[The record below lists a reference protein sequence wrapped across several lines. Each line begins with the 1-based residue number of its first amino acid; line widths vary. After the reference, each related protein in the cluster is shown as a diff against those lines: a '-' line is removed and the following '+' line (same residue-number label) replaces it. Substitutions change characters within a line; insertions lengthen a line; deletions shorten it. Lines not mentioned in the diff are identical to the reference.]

1 MEVSKKKKNQKNS
14 LSGSEVGKA
23 RRSRI
28 HCGRASAVNILGL
41 DDSGSVWKNSDI

>member
-1 MEVSKKKKNQKNS
+1 MEVSKKKNKKKTAFPA
-14 LSGSEVGKA
+14 LRLVRHGAPE
-23 RRSRI
+23 